1 MLSWCLQVTVQVD
14 KDSKE
19 AKKAAEKSE
28 AAASG
33 LDAFL
38 QQIESKK
45 KVRARTDQFRKQ
57 GWLQQLSVQL
67 FACWHAGFLLVCCNA
82 VAGEKQGQYYNTSGP
97 SANTPV
103 HGGLHATVSIWTTL
117 YGL

>member
-1 MLSWCLQVTVQVD
+1 MKISCVLPWCLQVTVQVD

-45 KVRARTDQFRKQ
+45 KVCAVAYHSRKQ
-57 GWLQQLSVQL
+57 GWLQQLSLQL
-67 FACWHAGFLLVCCNA
+67 SAYWHEGVFCWRRVVL
-82 VAGEKQGQYYNTSGP
+82 
-97 SANTPV
+97 
-103 HGGLHATVSIWTTL
+103 
-117 YGL
+117 